1 MYLFDVFLNKLDLK
15 KYMLQTAKTNMLNIL
30 LPTMSPKD
38 RDALSKTTADTLVT
52 NSGRLVI
59 DAIRSPPIKAAPTLD
74 CFDKT
79 SP

>member
-1 MYLFDVFLNKLDLK
+1 
-15 KYMLQTAKTNMLNIL
+15 MLNIL
-30 LPTMSPKD
+30 LPTISPKD

-59 DAIRSPPIKAAPTLD
+59 DAIKSPPIKAAPTLD
-74 CFDKT
+74 SLDKT

>member
-1 MYLFDVFLNKLDLK
+1 
-15 KYMLQTAKTNMLNIL
+15 MLYTAKTNMLNIL

-38 RDALSKTTADTLVT
+38 KDALSKTTADTLVT

-59 DAIRSPPIKAAPTLD
+59 DAIKSPPTKAAPTLD